1 MLKLKLQSFVHLIRR
16 TDSLKRPWI
25 WESLKAGGEGSGR
38 GWDGWM
44 ASPTRCTWIWA
55 SSGSWWWTGKL
66 GVLQSMGSQ
75 RVGYNSATELTK
87 IVFRSMPAQ
96 LLNPVWLF
104 VTPWTVA
111 HHAPLSIEFSR
122 LEYWNGLPFHPLEDL
137 PDPGIEPTSPVSPAW
152 QECSLS
158 LSHLGSEAWPMTNFK
173 NILFEMLLSCCL
185 VLSDIKEEIIF
196 LQRW

>member
-1 MLKLKLQSFVHLIRR
+1 MLKLKLQSFGHLMWR
-16 TDSLKRPWI
+16 TDSLERPWC
-25 WESLKAGGEGSGR
+25 WESLKAGGEGNGR

-44 ASPTRCTWIWA
+44 ASPTRCTWVWE
-55 SSGSWWWTGKL
+55 SSWSWWCTGKL
-66 GVLQSMGSQ
+66 DVLQSMGSQ
-75 RVGYNSATELTK
+75 RVGYNLATELTK
-87 IVFRSMPAQ
+87 LVFRRMLAQ

-111 HHAPLSIEFSR
+111 HYAPLSMDFSR
-122 LEYWNGLPFHPLEDL
+122 LEYWNGLPFPPLEEL
-137 PDPGIEPTSPVSPAW
+137 PDPGMEPTSPVSPAW
-152 QECSLS
+152 QKDSLS
-158 LSHLGSEAWPMTNFK
+158 LSHLGSQAWPMTNFK